1 MENFFI
7 KNVVVQNS
15 RLINPVPRD
24 FGPQY
29 SLLVSGQPELE
40 TVSQSDPTEDLAYW
54 LNTNAQTPDGRS
66 IPAPVIIDT
75 AGEIVNTE
83 LGKGSVVNLKFSKV
97 VVKGKTYYNLRAVGL
112 ISLAPVFDPLDGMFD
127 EDQIADSIAF

>member
-29 SLLVSGQPELE
+29 SLLVSGSAELE
-40 TVSQSDPTEDLAYW
+40 TVSQSDPTEDMSYW
-54 LNTNAQTPDGRS
+54 LNTNAQTPDGLN
-66 IPAPVIIDT
+66 IPAPVIVDRD
-75 AGEIVNTE
+75 GKIVTQE
-83 LGKGSVVNLKFSKV
+83 LGKGSRVNLKFSKV

-112 ISLAPVFDPLDGMFD
+112 LHLAPIFDPLDGMFD
-127 EDQIADSIAF
+127 EEEVASAIEF

>member
-15 RLINPVPRD
+15 RLITPVPRS

-54 LNTNAQTPDGRS
+54 LNTNAQTPDGLN

-75 AGEIVNTE
+75 SGQVVTTE

-112 ISLAPVFDPLDGMFD
+112 IKLAPVFDPLEGMFSDD
-127 EDQIADSIAF
+127 EIADSISF

>member
-15 RLINPVPRD
+15 RLITPVPRD

-54 LNTNAQTPDGRS
+54 LNTNAQTPDGLN

-112 ISLAPVFDPLDGMFD
+112 ISLAPVFDPFDGMFD

>member
-15 RLINPVPRD
+15 RLITPVPRD

-29 SLLVSGQPELE
+29 SLLVSGQPELG

-54 LNTNAQTPDGRS
+54 LNTNAQTPDGLN

-75 AGEIVNTE
+75 AGQIVTTE

-112 ISLAPVFDPLDGMFD
+112 ICLAPVFDPLDGMFD

>member
-15 RLINPVPRD
+15 RLITPVPRD

-29 SLLVSGQPELE
+29 SLLVSGQPELG

-54 LNTNAQTPDGRS
+54 LNTNAQTPDGLN

-75 AGEIVNTE
+75 AGQIVTTE

-112 ISLAPVFDPLDGMFD
+112 ISLAPVFGPLDGMFD